1 MERLR
6 EHAEAGKAWAQYE
19 LGSRCERGEQG

>member
-19 LGSRCERGEQG
+19 LGRRCERGKQG